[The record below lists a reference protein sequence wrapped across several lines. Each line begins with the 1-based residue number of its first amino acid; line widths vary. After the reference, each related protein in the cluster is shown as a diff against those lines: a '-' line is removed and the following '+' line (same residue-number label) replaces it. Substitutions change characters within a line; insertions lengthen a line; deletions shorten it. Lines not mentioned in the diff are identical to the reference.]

1 MIKHNRTQSNDHGV
15 LMHTRVLSVRR
26 AATALACAAA
36 AVSLAACEGDTD
48 AVESAGGSNPSKT
61 AEASPAAEPNGIEK
75 LSAKEIYDSGHKAN
89 AEAGSFR
96 EKLTRGEAKTDLMLS
111 ATECVGTVKM
121 SKGTFEI
128 IRKGND
134 VWAKPDATIVKGF
147 NSELGTTLSAD
158 TWLHG
163 APSNPLMKGF
173 ASWCHQEQFTDPD
186 TLDAGNKVTK
196 GKITTVDGQQAV
208 PVVMAAKGESV
219 TWYVATT
226 GKPYYFKQD
235 STRDDMQDLV
245 YSDFGKP
252 VGAQAPS
259 GSVEEAPKE

>member
-1 MIKHNRTQSNDHGV
+1 
-15 LMHTRVLSVRR
+15 MHTPVLSVRR

-36 AVSLAACEGDTD
+36 MVSLAACNSGDTG
-48 AVESAGGSNPSKT
+48 AGGSAGGSTPSKT
-61 AEASPAAEPNGIEK
+61 AEASPAAQPNGIDK
-75 LSAKEIYDSGHKAN
+75 LSAKAIYDSGHKTN
-89 AEAGSFR
+89 AAAGSFR
-96 EKLTRGEAKTDLMLS
+96 EQMTRGDTKTDLMLS

-121 SKGTFEI
+121 PKGTFQI

-134 VWAKPDATIVKGF
+134 VWAKLDSTIVKEF
-147 NSELGTTLSAD
+147 NSELGSNTLPAD
-158 TWLHG
+158 KWLHG
-163 APSNPLMKGF
+163 TPSHPLMKGL
-173 ASWCHQEQFTDPD
+173 ATWCHQEQFTAPD

-196 GKITTVDGQQAV
+196 GKVTTVDGQPAV
-208 PVVMAAKGESV
+208 PVVMTAKGESV

-235 STRDDMQDLV
+235 SSRKDMPDMA

-259 GSVEEAPKE
+259 GSVEAPKE

>member
-1 MIKHNRTQSNDHGV
+1 MYKP
-15 LMHTRVLSVRR
+15 VLSVRR

-36 AVSLAACEGDTD
+36 VVSLAACKSDTD
-48 AVESAGGSNPSKT
+48 TAGSAGGSTPSKT
-61 AEASPAAEPNGIEK
+61 TEASPAAEPNGIEK
-75 LSAKEIYDSGHKAN
+75 LSAKEIYDSGRKAN
-89 AEAGSFR
+89 ADAGSFR
-96 EKLTRGEAKTDLMLS
+96 ENVTRGDTKTDLLLS

-121 SKGTFEI
+121 PKGAFEI

-134 VWAKPDATIVKGF
+134 VWAKPDSTLDKWF
-147 NSELGTTLSAD
+147 KSEIGMTLSAD

-163 APSNPLMKGF
+163 TPGNPLMKGF

-196 GKITTVDGQQAV
+196 GKVVTVDGQQAV
-208 PVVMAAKGESV
+208 PVIMTGKGESV

-226 GKPYYFKQD
+226 GKPYYFKED
-235 STRDDMQDLV
+235 SSREDMQDLV
-245 YSDFGKP
+245 QSDFGKP

-259 GSVEEAPKE
+259 GSVQEAPKK